1 VDPRHVEALIGMRD
15 DVAESSGAYEP
26 VGERSIDD
34 PARLADEAR
43 EIVQKAATEL
53 RAQRI
58 PIETEPPTTFKAD

>member
-1 VDPRHVEALIGMRD
+1 
-15 DVAESSGAYEP
+15 VAED
-26 VGERSIDD
+26 ERNIND

-58 PIETEPPTTFKAD
+58 PIDTEPPTIFKPD

>member
-1 VDPRHVEALIGMRD
+1 VPPD
-15 DVAESSGAYEP
+15 
-26 VGERSIDD
+26 ERNIDD

-58 PIETEPPTTFKAD
+58 PIETEPPTIFRPD

>member
-1 VDPRHVEALIGMRD
+1 MAFDSLAEPSTLFCALTMPLD
-15 DVAESSGAYEP
+15 
-26 VGERSIDD
+26 ERNIDD

-58 PIETEPPTTFKAD
+58 PIETEPPTTFRAD

>member
-1 VDPRHVEALIGMRD
+1 MAFDSLAEPSTLSSALTVPPD
-15 DVAESSGAYEP
+15 
-26 VGERSIDD
+26 ERNIDD

-58 PIETEPPTTFKAD
+58 PIETEPPTIFKAD

>member
-1 VDPRHVEALIGMRD
+1 MALD
-15 DVAESSGAYEP
+15 SSAEPSTLSCALTVP
-26 VGERSIDD
+26 LDERNIDD

-58 PIETEPPTTFKAD
+58 PIDTEPPTIFKAD

>member
-1 VDPRHVEALIGMRD
+1 MAEPSTLSCALTVPQD
-15 DVAESSGAYEP
+15 
-26 VGERSIDD
+26 ERNIDD

-58 PIETEPPTTFKAD
+58 PIETEPPTVFKPD